1 MTRSRRL
8 LLGWLGLIAFA
19 LVAPG
24 CAKTKL
30 FFAKPEGTRLTFD
43 QQEYEFPVELAFS
56 QSIEPE
62 PISFR
67 IPVNVKSPPPGSKVK
82 VFQKDA
88 QNHFIVVNGK
98 AIFHPYS
105 PPSDLP
111 EGLKMT
117 VEFLDDRDIRT
128 LLDGKL
134 LNYTVFGYRQERI
147 CTLNLIAETN

>member
-1 MTRSRRL
+1 MTRSMGFL
-8 LLGWLGLIAFA
+8 LACLLGAAGLV
-19 LVAPG
+19 LPG

-30 FFAKPEGTRLTFD
+30 FFAKPEGTWLKYD
-43 QQEYEFPVELAFS
+43 QAEYEFPVELTFG
-56 QSIEPE
+56 QSFEPE

-67 IPVNVKSPPPGSKVK
+67 IPVRVKTPPPGSKVK
-82 VFQKDA
+82 IFQKDA

-98 AIFHPYS
+98 AIFHPYT
-105 PPSDLP
+105 PPPDLP

-117 VEFLDDRDIRT
+117 VEFLEDRDIRT

-134 LNYTVFGYRQERI
+134 LNYTVFGYRQEKI